1 MTTKEELVYSIKEW
15 IKLEDE
21 MKLLQ
26 TELKSRRL
34 QKKMLS
40 DKLVDVMK
48 NNEIDCFD
56 MAGGKLMYTTN
67 RVKAP
72 LSKKYLL
79 ESLAAYFGEN
89 PQIDSSDVAEFVL
102 EHREVKIKEGVRHK
116 PQK

>member
-1 MTTKEELVYSIKEW
+1 MATKEELVSSIKEW

-26 TELKSRRL
+26 AELKSRRI

-67 RVKAP
+67 
-72 LSKKYLL
+72 
-79 ESLAAYFGEN
+79 
-89 PQIDSSDVAEFVL
+89 VL